1 MPENHGSQRLCLDRI
16 TGHRYANTWLLPL
29 SYLEMKTMQGVKGLI
44 FLSVVA
50 TAFAL
55 GACRREAPAPLKL
68 GAEMPVTT
76 HIAR

>member
-1 MPENHGSQRLCLDRI
+1 
-16 TGHRYANTWLLPL
+16 
-29 SYLEMKTMQGVKGLI
+29 MQGVKGLI
-44 FLSVVA
+44 FVTVVA

-68 GAEMPVTT
+68 GAEMPATT

>member
-1 MPENHGSQRLCLDRI
+1 
-16 TGHRYANTWLLPL
+16 
-29 SYLEMKTMQGVKGLI
+29 MQGVKGLI
-44 FLSVVA
+44 FFSVVLSS
-50 TAFAL
+50 FVL